1 MARRKRC
8 LRAAYGEDVQYSISH
23 PSSAV
28 EYKHVWD
35 KMQIPESI
43 SPARLRVQI
52 SVHTVSALSHCHA
65 TLFRPDPRTTC
76 SSCRLRGK
84 RGRLLGTFGR
94 PRYAWP
100 AGFEPSPTSLEP
112 SATGLESSATGDRQ
126 CHGLYLLQRPGSTPL
141 VQYFAVL
148 CR

>member
-1 MARRKRC
+1 MTDYV
-8 LRAAYGEDVQYSISH
+8 L
-23 PSSAV
+23 
-28 EYKHVWD
+28 
-35 KMQIPESI
+35 
-43 SPARLRVQI
+43 PASREERPV
-52 SVHTVSALSHCHA
+52 TV
-65 TLFRPDPRTTC
+65 
-76 SSCRLRGK
+76 
-84 RGRLLGTFGR
+84 LGTFGR